1 MICHG
6 ADPRKFE
13 PDRWRSTTV
22 AGAPRKR
29 LADGS
34 GVVVPSINELC
45 SRQFPHP
52 LEQRPAPRDL
62 ANDLAVLNH
71 AARLAGDDV
80 FLVTD
85 DVADYFP
92 HLSLAPT
99 EYWYSTLATLLLPG
113 DMGFSGG
120 DWLGFVAEY
129 VLGFGLLCASN

>member
-6 ADPRKFE
+6 TIPRKFE
-13 PDRWRSTTV
+13 PDRWRSTKD

-34 GVVVPSINELC
+34 GVVVPSINELL
-45 SRQFPHP
+45 RQFPHP
-52 LEQRPAPRDL
+52 LEQKLAPRDL

-85 DVADYFP
+85 D
-92 HLSLAPT
+92 
-99 EYWYSTLATLLLPG
+99 
-113 DMGFSGG
+113 
-120 DWLGFVAEY
+120 
-129 VLGFGLLCASN
+129 